1 MRIRNWT
8 LTIIVVS
15 SKLRYANILYIG
27 TKLQKYAIGGVSFQV
42 DFIFVAPPFVHYE
55 KHCYVM

>member
-27 TKLQKYAIGGVSFQV
+27 TKLKKYAIGGVSFQV
-42 DFIFVAPPFVHYE
+42 DFIFVAPPFV
-55 KHCYVM
+55 